1 MSQHDAYVQAAL
13 EVGGFALD
21 QAAVARVKTEFE
33 RIAAIAAVMTEESLS
48 EHVEPLPV
56 YRP

>member
-1 MSQHDAYVQAAL
+1 MSQHDAYVQEALDVGGYALDAAAL
-13 EVGGFALD
+13 
-21 QAAVARVKTEFE
+21 ARVKTEFA
-33 RIAAIAAVMTEESLS
+33 RIVAIAALLSEEPLS